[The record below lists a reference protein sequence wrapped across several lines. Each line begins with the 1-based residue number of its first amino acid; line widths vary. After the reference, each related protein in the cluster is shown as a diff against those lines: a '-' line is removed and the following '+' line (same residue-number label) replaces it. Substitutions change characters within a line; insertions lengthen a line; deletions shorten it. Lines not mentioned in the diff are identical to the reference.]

1 MVDRGGT
8 SEPNVKQVVPFP
20 WVCDVGVSVR

>member
-1 MVDRGGT
+1 MVDRDGT